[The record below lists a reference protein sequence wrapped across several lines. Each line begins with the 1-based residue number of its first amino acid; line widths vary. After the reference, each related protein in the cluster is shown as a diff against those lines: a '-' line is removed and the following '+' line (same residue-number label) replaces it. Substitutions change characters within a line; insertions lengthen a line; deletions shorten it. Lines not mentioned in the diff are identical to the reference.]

1 MGEQMTTSSYNKVS
15 AADLEHFHRICG
27 DDGISIDTD
36 DLKIYGSD
44 ETEDLNF
51 PPEVVVK
58 PRTTEQVAAL
68 MKYCTERRLA
78 VTPRGGGTGLSGG
91 ALPVFGGV
99 SLSVEKMN
107 KIIEIDRDNLMVV
120 VQPGVV
126 TQTLQEAVEE
136 VGLFYPPDPASR
148 GSCFIGGNL
157 AENAGGPRAL
167 KYGVTKDYVLGVT
180 AVLPSGEIF
189 KSGGKLLKNVS
200 GYNLTQLL
208 VGSEGTLAI
217 ITEIILKL
225 IPNPQYRKTLLVPFG
240 DLEQAAVALT
250 KIFFKR
256 IVPCA
261 AEFMERAAIKAAEDK
276 FDKVYPHSDAAAQLL
291 LEVDGNDERLLEEQ
305 CEKIAEVCVEC
316 GTIDVFIAES
326 KAGTIDVFIAESKA
340 RQDEI
345 WEMRRGVGEAVKSI
359 CPYKEEDTVV
369 PRAQLPK
376 LVRLIGEI
384 ARRYN
389 LTTISYGHAGDG
401 NIHVN
406 ILKKNLTDE
415 EWQNKLPQAIT
426 ELFERV
432 VELGGT
438 ISGEH
443 GIGWVQKRY
452 LPLALSSVEL
462 RLMRKI
468 KEVFDPQGI
477 LNPGKLLPD
486 E

>member
-1 MGEQMTTSSYNKVS
+1 MIT
-15 AADLEHFHRICG
+15 AAFAKLNDEDIAIFRRICG
-27 DDGISIDTD
+27 VECVVVDAD
-36 DLKIYGSD
+36 DLKTYGSD

-51 PPEVVVK
+51 PPDVIVK
-58 PRTTEQVAAL
+58 PRHTEQVAEV
-68 MKYCTERRLA
+68 MKYCADRRLP

-91 ALPVFGGV
+91 ALPVCGGV
-99 SLSVEKMN
+99 CLSVEKMN
-107 KIIEIDRDNLMVV
+107 EIIEIDRDNLMVV
-120 VQPGVV
+120 VQPGVI

-148 GSCFIGGNL
+148 GSCYIGGNL
-157 AENAGGPRAL
+157 AENSGGPRAL
-167 KYGVTKDYVLGVT
+167 KYGVTKDYALGVT
-180 AVLPSGEIF
+180 AVLPTGEII

-225 IPNPQYRKTLLVPFG
+225 IPNLKYRKTLLVPFD

-250 KIFFKR
+250 KIFHAR
-256 IVPCA
+256 IIPCA
-261 AEFMERAAIKAAEDK
+261 AEFMERAAIKAAENK
-276 FDKVYPHSDAAAQLL
+276 FEKTYPHSDAAAQLL
-291 LEVDGNDERLLEEQ
+291 LEVDGNDEHVLEEQ
-305 CEKIAEVCVEC
+305 CEQIADVCVGC
-316 GTIDVFIAES
+316 GAIDVFIAEN
-326 KAGTIDVFIAESKA
+326 KA
-340 RQDEI
+340 RQEEI

-376 LVRLIGEI
+376 LVRLIAEI
-384 ARRYN
+384 SRRHK

-406 ILKKNLTDE
+406 ILKKDLTDD
-415 EWQNKLPQAIT
+415 EWHHKLPRAIN

-452 LPLALSSVEL
+452 LPLALGPDEL

-468 KEVFDPQGI
+468 KNIFDPYSI

>member
-1 MGEQMTTSSYNKVS
+1 MPHSFATLTVD
-15 AADLEHFHRICG
+15 DLVHFRRICG
-27 DDGISIDTD
+27 DDYVICDIDE
-36 DLKIYGSD
+36 LKNYGSD
-44 ETEDLNF
+44 ETEDLNY
-51 PPEVVVK
+51 PPEVIVK
-58 PRTTEQVAAL
+58 PRTTEQVAVV
-68 MKYCTERRLA
+68 MKHCHERNLP

-99 SLSVEKMN
+99 CLSVEKMN
-107 KIIEIDRDNLMVV
+107 RIIEIDRDNLMVV

-157 AENAGGPRAL
+157 AENSGGPRAL
-167 KYGVTKDYVLGVT
+167 KYGVTKDYVLGMT
-180 AVLPSGEIF
+180 AVLPNGEIITT
-189 KSGGKLLKNVS
+189 GGKLLKNVT

-208 VGSEGTLAI
+208 VGSEGTLAV

-250 KIFFKR
+250 KIFFAR

-276 FDKVYPHSDAAAQLL
+276 FEKSYPHADAAAQLL
-291 LEVDGNDERLLEEQ
+291 LEVDGNDERLLEDQ
-305 CEKIAEVCVEC
+305 CEKIAEVCTEC
-316 GTIDVFIAES
+316 GALDVLIAEN
-326 KAGTIDVFIAESKA
+326 KA

-345 WEMRRGVGEAVKSI
+345 WALRRGVGEAVKSI

-384 ARRYN
+384 AQRYQ

-406 ILKKNLTDE
+406 ILRKDLTDD
-415 EWQNKLPQAIT
+415 EWENKLPSAIT
-426 ELFERV
+426 ELFQKV

-452 LPLALSSVEL
+452 LPLALKPEEL

-468 KEVFDPQGI
+468 KDVFDPRGI